1 MKTLRRIWDDLRKGE
16 NVDLYLTIVA
26 AVALVVLNLAG
37 VAPATLMAPLTL
49 AVLALLAVTSLG
61 NRYRMDEL
69 LAQREQSLDDFFQ
82 EHIPPSYQTDLEA
95 AEEVWLVGVS
105 LHRTVTGNYALFE
118 RKLQQGHR
126 LRVLLVHPDGAG
138 LEMAV
143 ARGYTRRDLEKKRQD
158 IGYVLDMLCDLKQAA
173 PGRVEIRTIQHP
185 LAYGA
190 LAVNPDSSRGALYLE
205 HYCFRVSTD
214 SMPRYEL
221 RVADGH
227 WYDFFK
233 SEIQALWA
241 AGVDWPCQE
250 ENL

>member
-1 MKTLRRIWDDLRKGE
+1 MNTLRRIWNDLRKGE
-16 NVDLYLTIVA
+16 NIDLYLTIAA

-37 VAPATLMAPLTL
+37 VAPATLVAPLTL

-69 LAQREQSLDDFFQ
+69 LAQREQSLDDFFR
-82 EHIPPSYQTDLEA
+82 EDFADSYKTDMET
-95 AEEVWLVGVS
+95 AEELWLVGVS

-118 RKLQQGHR
+118 RKLQQGHQ

-143 ARGYTRRDLEKKRQD
+143 ARGYTRRDVEKKRQE
-158 IGYVLDMLCDLKQAA
+158 IGYVLDLLCDLRQTV
-173 PGRVEIRTIQHP
+173 PGRVEVRTIQHP

-190 LAVNPDSSRGALYLE
+190 LAANPNSGSGVLHLE

-214 SMPRYEL
+214 SMPRYQL
-221 RVADGH
+221 RVRDGH

-233 SEIQALWA
+233 SELQALWV
-241 AGVDWPCQE
+241 AGADWTCQE
-250 ENL
+250 GT